1 MQPPFSPDHHQKPS
15 CSVLHPASIR
25 NHRART
31 LILLAGCFGPICR
44 RAEQRTALLFPIQ
57 ESLWP
62 SARPHQASGKAT
74 STLSQSHQNHCS
86 PEPLFTRTPTRKYQV
101 TKSAPNSDGDRSN
114 SHLPTSAAASQ
125 LEQMQRTL
133 RLQHHLATS
142 DKVPNGS
149 ESSGLHGLDWSWAS
163 RH

>member
-1 MQPPFSPDHHQKPS
+1 MAFSQATPSLRRGHLHLQPK
-15 CSVLHPASIR
+15 
-25 NHRART
+25 
-31 LILLAGCFGPICR
+31 
-44 RAEQRTALLFPIQ
+44 
-57 ESLWP
+57 
-62 SARPHQASGKAT
+62 
-74 STLSQSHQNHCS
+74 S
-86 PEPLFTRTPTRKYQV
+86 PEPLPGRSTPTRKYQV

-114 SHLPTSAAASQ
+114 GHLPTSAAASR